1 MRIGSVIIEPAKFL
15 LLQFFR
21 LAIKAIGVIIILI
34 LGWFISNLI
43 KTIVVKILKTLKLD
57 LLSEKIGI
65 SYMLEKGNIENTLSE
80 IIGEIIYW
88 IGILITFV
96 VASNAVGLTV
106 LADLL
111 SKLIFY
117 VPNIIASTFILILG
131 ILLSTFLGNMVKT
144 AASNANFEYY
154 NFLGN
159 IVRIIIIIFSVIISL
174 GQLNINTRILEFVIT
189 IIIASIGLA
198 FALAFGLGCKD
209 IANNLMEDFIKKI
222 KNKK

>member
-21 LAIKAIGVIIILI
+21 LSLKAIGVIIILI
-34 LGWFISNLI
+34 LGWFVSNLI
-43 KTIVVKILKTLKLD
+43 KVVVVKILKTLKLD

-65 SYMLEKGNIENTLSE
+65 SYMLEKGNIEHTLSE

-96 VASNAVGLTV
+96 VASNAIGLTV

-111 SKLIFY
+111 SKLILY

-209 IANNLMEDFIKKI
+209 IANNLMEEFIKKL

>member
-15 LLQFFR
+15 ILQFFR